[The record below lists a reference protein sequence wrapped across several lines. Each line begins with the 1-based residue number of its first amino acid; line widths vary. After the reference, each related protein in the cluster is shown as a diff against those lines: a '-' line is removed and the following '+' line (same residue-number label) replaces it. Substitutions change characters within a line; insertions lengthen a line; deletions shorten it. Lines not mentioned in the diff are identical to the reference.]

1 MKETG
6 IPKTKR
12 EPILTNELEK
22 TSTQLKS
29 TSIQLQLNFN
39 TTYSQMLF
47 LANPR
52 KINLNEIG
60 IKEVRLKRA
69 INRRI
74 ILEISGRKSPSKA
87 LAVRFREILT
97 KSKVKIIRPIK
108 MAELR
113 LTDLDESP
121 LMM

>member
-1 MKETG
+1 
-6 IPKTKR
+6 
-12 EPILTNELEK
+12 
-22 TSTQLKS
+22 
-29 TSIQLQLNFN
+29 
-39 TTYSQMLF
+39 MLF

-74 ILEISGRKSPSKA
+74 ILEISGKKSPSKA